1 MTLGHRLWFTKTV
14 MNDLTTDTNTNVKP
28 TTAPKDGFRW
38 VQNLMSGIWIQIEI
52 DTPVC
57 CDPSMETYWSM

>member
-1 MTLGHRLWFTKTV
+1 MT
-14 MNDLTTDTNTNVKP
+14 NDLTTDTNTNVKP